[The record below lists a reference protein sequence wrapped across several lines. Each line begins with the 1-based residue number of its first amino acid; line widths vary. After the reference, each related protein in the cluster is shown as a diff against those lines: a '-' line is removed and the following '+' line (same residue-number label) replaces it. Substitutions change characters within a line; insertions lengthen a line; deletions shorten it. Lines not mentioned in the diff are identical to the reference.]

1 MERDINKID
10 TMYGQGFIDDVD
22 EKVKTVSKKLDVY
35 VGIMVFAILAIIVVV
50 IICEYRKAKVTQ
62 ENFSKLVN
70 RQMVL
75 RGVGVKSSYDRAPR
89 SDRNDSTFWA
99 TLTDTSID
107 RTGHVLNLFSTQYK
121 KKVGGEICE
130 SINQRVAKYLGQKD
144 VTEVIDKASNSIED
158 VVITEKGSDVIDTKV
173 EVIPVQPTT
182 PAETPKVEVVAKE
195 TILDDVTHEK
205 IADKGEKIALIDL
218 GRVEEES
225 GSAGIEG
232 SVISNAK
239 PVSES
244 VAESVAA
251 AVAPTVTN
259 AVPVVAPAPIAP
271 VEETKVAVPESI
283 TAQDKI
289 EPTAEEQKQT
299 VGLEE
304 AMINAK
310 EEPTA
315 TAPLSTGLESFQ
327 HARGMSTKQFEGLQW
342 EIHPKITETTKPVVV
357 SEAFFG
363 KKMSKK

>member
-1 MERDINKID
+1 
-10 TMYGQGFIDDVD
+10 MYGQGFIDDVD

-173 EVIPVQPTT
+173 EVIPVQPAT

-225 GSAGIEG
+225 GAAGIEG

-251 AVAPTVTN
+251 AVAPTVATPTP
-259 AVPVVAPAPIAP
+259 AVVPAAP

-289 EPTAEEQKQT
+289 EPTAQEQT

>member
-1 MERDINKID
+1 MERDIN
-10 TMYGQGFIDDVD
+10 TNAAMYGQGFIDDVD
-22 EKVKTVSKKLDVY
+22 AKVKTVSKKLDVY

-99 TLTDTSID
+99 TLTDSSID

-182 PAETPKVEVVAKE
+182 PTETPKVEVVATE

-225 GSAGIEG
+225 GAAGIEG
-232 SVISNAK
+232 SVVTNVK
-239 PVSES
+239 PVSET
-244 VAESVAA
+244 VTE
-251 AVAPTVTN
+251 AVAN
-259 AVPVVAPAPIAP
+259 AVSEVVATPLPAVQAATP

-289 EPTAEEQKQT
+289 EPTAEEQQQT

-315 TAPLSTGLESFQ
+315 TAPLTTGLESFQ
-327 HARGMSTKQFEGLQW
+327 HARGMSTAQFAGLQW

>member
-1 MERDINKID
+1 MERDIHTNEA
-10 TMYGQGFIDDVD
+10 MYGQGFIDDVD

-173 EVIPVQPTT
+173 EVIPVQPST

-225 GSAGIEG
+225 GAAGIEG

-251 AVAPTVTN
+251 AVAPAIAPTVTN
-259 AVPVVAPAPIAP
+259 AAPVVVPAAPI
-271 VEETKVAVPESI
+271 EETKVAVPESI

-289 EPTAEEQKQT
+289 EPTAQEQT